1 MRVVSDVTLDW
12 SSAEVRDGRLEV
24 RLSSELPKEWKDKFE
39 RTVAL
44 LPGGDWGK
52 VKLKK
57 DRVRVDEIGAGSEE
71 RLRHFLE
78 SVVQEANTTL
88 EPSDDDTRETHDQV
102 EDKSDGPDAEMTE
115 RFRSF
120 ATERGE

>member
-1 MRVVSDVTLDW
+1 MTPVTLDW

-24 RLSSELPKEWKDKFE
+24 PLRGELPTGWKDTFG

-52 VKLKK
+52 VRVKK
-57 DRVRVDEIGAGSEE
+57 DRVRVRNVGEGGEDQ
-71 RLRHFLE
+71 LRHFLE
-78 SVVQEANTTL
+78 SVVLQANEAH
-88 EPSDDDTRETHDQV
+88 EISGDEAGDDRDTEEHEHDPR
-102 EDKSDGPDAEMTE
+102 DIEMTQ

-120 ATERGE
+120 AAEPED